1 MIGSDGL
8 MPLIPG
14 HCRQEMTHRGVRVP
28 DGPRVD
34 LSPNQGSPYLL
45 HLIPDNLRRER
56 VGLITFHSHNELSR
70 QLHYSDLFL
79 ALDDLSSFKACFLS
93 TIITLEWLGWEE
105 WAMRLI
111 PCSRCRL
118 TIGSGFVKSPSYLSE
133 RYRACHAY
141 VLYVSQTFSFRAETL
156 NWSPTL
162 VVDRDRVRS
171 CIIC

>member
-1 MIGSDGL
+1 MISW
-8 MPLIPG
+8 
-14 HCRQEMTHRGVRVP
+14 RHRWTTVQGMIHHDVRVP
-28 DGPRVD
+28 DGPRMD
-34 LSPNQGSPYLL
+34 LSPNQGSSYLF

-70 QLHYSDLFL
+70 QLHYSDSFL
-79 ALDDLSSFKACFLS
+79 ALDDLSSVKACFLIHYNHS
-93 TIITLEWLGWEE
+93 RVIGLGR
-105 WAMRLI
+105 MSLRLI

-118 TIGSGFVKSPSYLSE
+118 TIGSGLVKSPSYLSE